1 MLTDEVLRS
10 ARRSLLVRARSIRNA
25 EFDNAIERQF
35 TAEQIRNGLAA
46 QEVGPWL
53 EQSLGDNITHPAIYS
68 LYVENA
74 DLVEVIRNAFDGL
87 PAEQQRGY
95 RLPRRNPVGEGQTTL
110 YVGGSEGIRRRL
122 REHIGSAPDGTYA
135 LNMQRWCP
143 EFDGSIT
150 VSVQSFSPEVSRNC
164 RQDLE
169 DTLWDSLLP
178 IFGKRGAR

>member
-1 MLTDEVLRS
+1 MLTDEVIRS
-10 ARRSLLVRARSIRNA
+10 ARRTLLIRARSIRKA

-35 TAEQIRNGLAA
+35 TAEQIRDGVAV

-53 EQSLGDNITHPAIYS
+53 AQNLGVNINHPALYS
-68 LYVENA
+68 LSVENA
-74 DLVEVIRNAFDGL
+74 EIAEAIRNAFDGL
-87 PAEQQRGY
+87 PAEQERGY
-95 RLPRRNPVGEGQTTL
+95 RLPRRNPGGEGQTTL

-122 REHIGSAPDGTYA
+122 REHIGSAPVGTYA

-143 EFDGSIT
+143 EFDGVVT
-150 VSVQSFSPEVSRNC
+150 VSVQSFSPEVHRDC

-169 DTLWDSLLP
+169 DTLWDSLQP